1 MKKVKLTIEIEF
13 DEHLSVNGERQVA
26 RNVAEALRDQVDHA
40 GLAPE
45 DSEAVTTNFTISIE
59 NEFSLT
65 ETIGIGGWTSKEK
78 IYKS

>member
-13 DEHLSVNGERQVA
+13 DEVVSTFDHIEIA

-45 DSEAVTTNFTISIE
+45 DSEAITTNFTVTVE
-59 NEFSLT
+59 NKFSLT